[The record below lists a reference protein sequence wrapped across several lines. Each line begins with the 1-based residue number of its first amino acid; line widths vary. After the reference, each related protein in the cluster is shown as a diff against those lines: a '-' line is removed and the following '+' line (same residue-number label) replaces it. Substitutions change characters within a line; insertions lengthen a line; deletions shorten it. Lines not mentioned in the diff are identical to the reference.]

1 MVGAVVAWVD
11 LSEPARARTRLEELA
26 GRPAFR
32 GIRHLIHNESDPHW
46 SLRPGVQ
53 AGIGLLEQR
62 KLILELPAEFPRH
75 LADVPEL
82 ARRFPD
88 LTIVI
93 DHLAKPPIGAATMA
107 VWADQLAAAAAAANV
122 NAKVSGLN
130 TTVARSDW
138 SREDFEPAIRIAVDA
153 FGPERLLWGSD
164 WPVALLNGTY
174 EAVWRETLAAVETVT
189 PYDADEIL
197 GANARRLYRIHGR
210 ASMSSKEA
218 NGRATDQA
226 IAKIKDLISSGEFTA
241 GEKLPNERALT
252 QRFGLSRSS
261 LREAVGRWRLS
272 ECSRRRSETG
282 PTSRPSSRSFY
293 SPESGSSAICLQAHR
308 CSNFTR

>member
-1 MVGAVVAWVD
+1 MDGGAWDPAQAPRPFVQRGGVAIVDAHQHFWNLIRAPQAWMTEAHDAIARTFEPRDLEPLLEEAGVDTTILVQGACSDDDTDYLFECAAEAPWVGAVVAWVD

-32 GIRHLIHNESDPHW
+32 GIRHLIHNEPDPHW
-46 SLRPGVQ
+46 ILRPGVQ

-62 KLILELPAEFPRH
+62 ELILELPAEFPRH

-107 VWADQLAAAAAAANV
+107 VWADQLAAAAGAANV

-130 TTVARSDW
+130 TTVGRRDW

-174 EAVWRETLAAVETVT
+174 DAVWRETLAAVETVA

-197 GANARRLYRIHGR
+197 GANARRLYRIHG
-210 ASMSSKEA
+210 E
-218 NGRATDQA
+218 
-226 IAKIKDLISSGEFTA
+226 
-241 GEKLPNERALT
+241 
-252 QRFGLSRSS
+252 
-261 LREAVGRWRLS
+261 LR
-272 ECSRRRSETG
+272 
-282 PTSRPSSRSFY
+282 
-293 SPESGSSAICLQAHR
+293 
-308 CSNFTR
+308 

>member
-1 MVGAVVAWVD
+1 MDGGAWDPAQAPRPFVQRGGAAIVDAHQHFWNLIRAPQAWMTEAHDAIARTFEPRDLEPLLEEAGVDTTILVQGACSDDDTDYLFECAAEAPWVGAVVAWVD

-32 GIRHLIHNESDPHW
+32 GIRHLIHNEPDPHW
-46 SLRPGVQ
+46 ILRPGVQ

-62 KLILELPAEFPRH
+62 ELILELPAEFPRH

-130 TTVARSDW
+130 TTVGRRDW

-174 EAVWRETLAAVETVT
+174 DAVWRETLAAVETVA

-197 GANARRLYRIHGR
+197 GANARRLYRIHG
-210 ASMSSKEA
+210 E
-218 NGRATDQA
+218 
-226 IAKIKDLISSGEFTA
+226 
-241 GEKLPNERALT
+241 
-252 QRFGLSRSS
+252 
-261 LREAVGRWRLS
+261 LR
-272 ECSRRRSETG
+272 
-282 PTSRPSSRSFY
+282 
-293 SPESGSSAICLQAHR
+293 
-308 CSNFTR
+308 